1 MFDDKIIFLSNYG
14 TYMMYQ
20 NNLGG
25 KMIISLANNMVVVT
39 SGVEFTCARAR
50 LRSDVLS
57 DPRAALLGQ
66 RTTF

>member
-1 MFDDKIIFLSNYG
+1 
-14 TYMMYQ
+14 
-20 NNLGG
+20 
-25 KMIISLANNMVVVT
+25 MIISLANNMVVVM